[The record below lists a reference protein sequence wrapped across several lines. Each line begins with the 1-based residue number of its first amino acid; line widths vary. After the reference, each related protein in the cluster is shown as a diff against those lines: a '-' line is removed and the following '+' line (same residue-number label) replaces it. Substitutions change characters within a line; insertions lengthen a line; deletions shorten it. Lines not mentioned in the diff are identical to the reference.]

1 MALNF
6 SPNSEKKQEPI
17 ETTATETT
25 VLEAET
31 NSVINAAVTATAPEP
46 EFNIQL
52 AKEEMKAEIIN
63 SDEIDKLT
71 SQIDVN
77 NPNSVVAFGAPVA
90 EEISKAADQV
100 LNSMNMQQ
108 INDSGKLLKNL
119 AEVMNQFDS
128 KELQEETG
136 LKKLFSNTQKTLD
149 KILGKYHTMGDSIDK
164 IYVQLKGYE
173 KEIGESNVKL
183 GKMFDANMNYYDELL
198 KYIMAGE
205 QGVKE
210 LDAYIA
216 EYKAKVDADP
226 DNGPLRMDYDNLTQ
240 VREILDQRVMDLK
253 IAENVAL
260 QTIPMLK
267 TMQYSNLNLIRK
279 INSAFI
285 ITMPVFKQSL
295 AQAVMLKRQRVQADA
310 LKALDDKTNEMLI
323 KNAENAV
330 AQSKM
335 TAQLASGSSIHVE
348 TLEKTWTTIVN
359 GIEETK
365 QIQEQARAKRAED
378 SKKLEVLK
386 KDFQDK
392 LGVSDPKLISSK

>member
-6 SPNSEKKQEPI
+6 NPTSEKKAEPI
-17 ETTATETT
+17 ETTATETS
-25 VLEAET
+25 VLEAEA
-31 NSVINAAVTATAPEP
+31 NSVINAAVAATTPEP
-46 EFNIQL
+46 EFNIQV

-71 SQIDVN
+71 SQIDVS

-128 KELQEETG
+128 KELQEESG

-183 GKMFDANMNYYDELL
+183 GRMFDANMNYYDELL

-210 LDAYIA
+210 LDAYIV

-226 DNGPLRMDYDNLTQ
+226 TNGPLKMDYDNLTQ

-295 AQAVMLKRQRVQADA
+295 AQAIMLKRQRVQADA

-392 LGVSDPKLISSK
+392 LGVSDPKIINGK